1 MLSGKAVRWLSFWW
15 RSGLTVVQCNTPY
28 EDTDVIPINPD
39 EPAEIERL
47 KERVKALAEKGLTH
61 ALKKLSD
68 KKSKKRKADEA
79 STKSSKK
86 AKEKESNIRNP
97 ATAALTS
104 KVMKDE
110 KLKNEQRKS
119 QMSDNIQTLFSKK
132 EDGHKPGKNKDFM
145 SRGYSLPAH
154 TQR

>member
-1 MLSGKAVRWLSFWW
+1 
-15 RSGLTVVQCNTPY
+15 
-28 EDTDVIPINPD
+28 
-39 EPAEIERL
+39 L

-86 AKEKESNIRNP
+86 TKKESNIRNP

-104 KVMKDE
+104 KVMEDE
-110 KLKNEQRKS
+110 KLKNEQRKL

-132 EDGHKPGKNKDFM
+132 EDGHKPGKNRDFM

-154 TQR
+154 MQR